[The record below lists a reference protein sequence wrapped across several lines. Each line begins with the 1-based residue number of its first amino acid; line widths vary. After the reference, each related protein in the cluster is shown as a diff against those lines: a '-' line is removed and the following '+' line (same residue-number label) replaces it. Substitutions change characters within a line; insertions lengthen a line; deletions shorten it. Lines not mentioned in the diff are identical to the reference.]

1 VLSPALF
8 VRALVLVAASR
19 LLLRRHTTTDS
30 LRRLARGN
38 GNARRLDPLDAL
50 TAVRRSARI
59 AGGACLPQ
67 AVALTALLQRA
78 GHEPALVL
86 GSHRDAKRE
95 WSAHAWVEVDQL
107 LLEPVITVEHAS
119 LAKLKAANGWT
130 PSPPKQIGEAD

>member
-8 VRALVLVAASR
+8 ARALVLVAASR

-38 GNARRLDPLDAL
+38 GSARRLDPLDAL
-50 TAVRRSARI
+50 TAVRRAARI
-59 AGGACLPQ
+59 AGGACLAQ

-78 GHEPALVL
+78 GHEPTLVL

-130 PSPPKQIGEAD
+130 PSPPMQSDKAD